1 MHKLFSLFSAY
12 MKLIRQRR
20 KESSMHKNQVRGK
33 KKKNRLTKIDS
44 IIPEIS
50 RSRVKSG
57 WQIPSER
64 ARANLHVADK
74 TSPRRVGWR
83 KPFKLFASRHWK
95 LSKMTMKGRSVLSV
109 RGRKKKKKRKK
120 RREKILKR
128 NRDEEIETR
137 SSWEEKFEK
146 RVMTAWKRLVTCWDM
161 DLIK

>member
-1 MHKLFSLFSAY
+1 
-12 MKLIRQRR
+12 MKLIHERR

-120 RREKILKR
+120 KRFWRETEMKKSRREARGRK
-128 NRDEEIETR
+128 
-137 SSWEEKFEK
+137 SSKNVLWQPES
-146 RVMTAWKRLVTCWDM
+146 V
-161 DLIK
+161 

>member
-1 MHKLFSLFSAY
+1 
-12 MKLIRQRR
+12 MKLIHERR
-20 KESSMHKNQVRGK
+20 KESSMHKNQVRK

-109 RGRKKKKKRKK
+109 RGRKKKKKKK
-120 RREKILKR
+120 KDSEEKPRWR
-128 NRDEEIETR
+128 NRDEKLVGGKVRKTCYDSLKA
-137 SSWEEKFEK
+137 SSYLLGYGFNKIK
-146 RVMTAWKRLVTCWDM
+146 RRWFDFFSAK
-161 DLIK
+161 

>member
-20 KESSMHKNQVRGK
+20 KESSMHKNQVRK

-120 RREKILKR
+120 KKILKR

>member
-20 KESSMHKNQVRGK
+20 KESSMHKNQVRK

>member
-1 MHKLFSLFSAY
+1 
-12 MKLIRQRR
+12 MKLIHERR
-20 KESSMHKNQVRGK
+20 KESSMHKSQVRGK

-109 RGRKKKKKRKK
+109 RGRKKKKKKK
-120 RREKILKR
+120 KILKR

>member
-1 MHKLFSLFSAY
+1 
-12 MKLIRQRR
+12 
-20 KESSMHKNQVRGK
+20 MHKNQVRGK

-146 RVMTAWKRLVTCWDM
+146 HVMTAWKRLVTCWDM

>member
-20 KESSMHKNQVRGK
+20 KESSMHKNQVRK

-109 RGRKKKKKRKK
+109 RGRKKKKKKK
-120 RREKILKR
+120 KILKR

>member
-1 MHKLFSLFSAY
+1 
-12 MKLIRQRR
+12 MKLIHERR
-20 KESSMHKNQVRGK
+20 KESSMHKNQVRK

-120 RREKILKR
+120 KKILKR

>member
-1 MHKLFSLFSAY
+1 
-12 MKLIRQRR
+12 
-20 KESSMHKNQVRGK
+20 MHKNQVRGK

>member
-1 MHKLFSLFSAY
+1 
-12 MKLIRQRR
+12 
-20 KESSMHKNQVRGK
+20 MHKNQVRGK

-128 NRDEEIETR
+128 NRDEEIEKLVGGKVRKTCYDSLKA
-137 SSWEEKFEK
+137 SSYLLGYGFNKIK
-146 RVMTAWKRLVTCWDM
+146 RRWFDFFVKPAK
-161 DLIK
+161 